1 MALTEKNSNW
11 AFNAGVD
18 SKQTSAGVVRKIL
31 TYCDEAMC
39 AENHFDTGGTG
50 ALHSHPHTQVAYIA
64 GGVFEFTIGD
74 TKRVVKKGDAMLM
87 QNGVTHGC
95 VCLEKGVVVD
105 FFVPMR
111 ADFL

>member
-1 MALTEKNSNW
+1 MALAEKNSNW
-11 AFNAGVD
+11 VFNNDVD
-18 SKQTSAGVVRKIL
+18 SIQTSEGLARKVL
-31 TYCDEAMC
+31 AYCDAAMC
-39 AENHFDTGGTG
+39 VENRFEAGAVG
-50 ALHSHPHTQVAYIA
+50 ALHSHPHTQVTYIA
-64 GGVFEFTIGD
+64 EGVFEFTIGD
-74 TKRVVKKGDAMLM
+74 TKRVVKKGDAMLK